1 MGSLGLAS
9 DSGPDLSQ
17 DRFAVLEEDLR
28 LVWADAPDNLPTAAL
43 RDGVLRLAR
52 LQRALE
58 AVGARWLAEL
68 DRRVQQVDSPD
79 PLQATPRRRGR
90 SRCSPRSW
98 ARS

>member
-1 MGSLGLAS
+1 MSSHGLAS
-9 DSGPDLSQ
+9 DSRLDLSQ
-17 DRFAVLEEDLR
+17 DRFAVLERDLR
-28 LVWADAPDNLPTAAL
+28 LVEADAPDNLPTAAL